1 MDFLDGLL
9 IRDTSLILKE
19 DSPSV
24 QDKLLEKAKVHQNKL
39 RPFTMSEIKQHLDN
53 AKENVTGNIQLNRT
67 EAQPDKD
74 GIMPTTTTAGEI
86 LKINDAVIMSAL
98 WQIKPHLNKELFNKL
113 QEIFKPRKKSSIKI
127 KGISTDEEKVF
138 VRFLDAME
146 RGDTLSPT
154 LQNDMFDFGL
164 LDVKFLLLLQDVG
177 TKGERKLHNTI
188 YDRLV
193 KIEWE
198 NKQKKVVPT
207 ELFERSMQ
215 KLEELSGISRPDK
228 NSIIREYKLLR
239 DQKNLSVVDIARL
252 VNTKKYRFQGQTT
265 KKHLSTITDKLNE
278 LLNDEWDN
286 ILNLFMRNIEI
297 LDESTNESFTEK
309 KYGTQNLDDE
319 LVAEWNSLKDNKN
332 NKTSYEEIR
341 GKKYKSAIKKLE
353 LSYNRI
359 NKYFKAARRLTQLLE
374 ENTFVSEDIDY
385 SLIEQEKEFHND
397 YKNIKDNI
405 EEYDNYAKQIKDQE
419 KAALQR
425 QKEWE
430 AKKKEAQTTD
440 VRTEKIPI
448 KDNKQ
453 VQHQSKANKLSE
465 EEKKLQMHRS
475 TKEKSI
481 DEWLSRMGV
490 QKDKLKEILEE
501 RRKKE

>member
-1 MDFLDGLL
+1 M
-9 IRDTSLILKE
+9 
-19 DSPSV
+19 
-24 QDKLLEKAKVHQNKL
+24 
-39 RPFTMSEIKQHLDN
+39 
-53 AKENVTGNIQLNRT
+53 
-67 EAQPDKD
+67 
-74 GIMPTTTTAGEI
+74 
-86 LKINDAVIMSAL
+86 
-98 WQIKPHLNKELFNKL
+98 
-113 QEIFKPRKKSSIKI
+113 
-127 KGISTDEEKVF
+127 
-138 VRFLDAME
+138 
-146 RGDTLSPT
+146 
-154 LQNDMFDFGL
+154 
-164 LDVKFLLLLQDVG
+164 LLQDVG

-265 KKHLSTITDKLNE
+265 KKHLSTITDKLKE

-440 VRTEKIPI
+440 VRTEKVPI
-448 KDNKQ
+448 KDDKQ

-481 DEWLSRMGV
+481 DEWLNRMGV

>member
-53 AKENVTGNIQLNRT
+53 AKENITGNIQLNRT

-265 KKHLSTITDKLNE
+265 KKHLSTITDKLKE

-297 LDESTNESFTEK
+297 LDESTNESFTE
-309 KYGTQNLDDE
+309 
-319 LVAEWNSLKDNKN
+319 N
-332 NKTSYEEIR
+332 NNE
-341 GKKYKSAIKKLE
+341 
-353 LSYNRI
+353 
-359 NKYFKAARRLTQLLE
+359 
-374 ENTFVSEDIDY
+374 
-385 SLIEQEKEFHND
+385 
-397 YKNIKDNI
+397 
-405 EEYDNYAKQIKDQE
+405 
-419 KAALQR
+419 
-425 QKEWE
+425 
-430 AKKKEAQTTD
+430 
-440 VRTEKIPI
+440 
-448 KDNKQ
+448 
-453 VQHQSKANKLSE
+453 
-465 EEKKLQMHRS
+465 
-475 TKEKSI
+475 
-481 DEWLSRMGV
+481 
-490 QKDKLKEILEE
+490 
-501 RRKKE
+501 